1 MTNSEAIDVAKMRGG
16 RGNRAFQ
23 IRETI
28 REHGAMNHRQIAEKL
43 GVTDPKEIRSIQT
56 IASRMAC
63 SGMLVRE
70 PGKRPRAYSLGRKVN
85 DMFVHSPEV
94 YRQRARERHT
104 AFMREYRRRKRAEAT
119 PEQAAAY
126 REKRSRV
133 RAEARTKAAIRAAH
147 LVCAKPRLIGRK
159 PEPEIVAAPPAP
171 AAKPAQARPAP
182 AAPERETVEQ
192 WMARTGQQPE
202 QLQSLLD
209 TAQPPPKR
217 QAGGVWW

>member
-1 MTNSEAIDVAKMRGG
+1 MTNSETINPAQMRGG

-23 IRETI
+23 IREAI

-63 SGMLVRE
+63 CGMLVRE
-70 PGKRPRAYSLGRKVN
+70 EGPRPRRYSIGREVN

-119 PEQAAAY
+119 PEQAEAY
-126 REKRSRV
+126 REKRARV
-133 RAEARTKAAIRAAH
+133 RSEARTRAAIRAAH
-147 LVCAKPRLIGRK
+147 LVCAQPRQMGRK
-159 PEPEIVAAPPAP
+159 PEPVIVAAPAP
-171 AAKPAQARPAP
+171 VPARPAP

-202 QLQSLLD
+202 RLTTLLD